1 MKFQRGKQ
9 SITARVRSW
18 SCFGEE
24 GQALVELALVSS
36 VLLVAVTGV
45 LVFGIFEMQ
54 IMALTEG
61 VNSAGRVLAVSA
73 GNTLD
78 PCAAAV
84 SAVQGAAP
92 LLTPGNLSYQIVM
105 NPTPTQGSS
114 TNHTYTQTSCSSTST
129 TTGPPSYLFTGGTV
143 SVTAT
148 YSKCSLNFFGGRLM
162 PGGCQISQ
170 SITEVVQ

>member
-1 MKFQRGKQ
+1 MKFHRGKR
-9 SITARVRSW
+9 SIIAWNRSR
-18 SCFGEE
+18 SGIGEE

-36 VLLVAVTGV
+36 VLLLAVTGV

-61 VNSAGRVLAVSA
+61 VNNAGRVLAVSA

-148 YSKCSLNFFGGRLM
+148 YSKCSLNFFGGKLM

-170 SITEVVQ
+170 PITEVVQ

>member
-1 MKFQRGKQ
+1 MRFHRGKQ

-18 SCFGEE
+18 SGFREE

-36 VLLVAVTGV
+36 VLLLAVTGIM
-45 LVFGIFEMQ
+45 VFGIFEMQ

-61 VNSAGRVLAVSA
+61 VSSAGRVLAVS
-73 GNTLD
+73 GGITLD

-84 SAVQGAAP
+84 SAVQNAAP
-92 LLTPGNLSYQIVM
+92 LLSPGSLSYQIVM
-105 NPTPTQGSS
+105 NPTPSQGST
-114 TNHTYTQTSCSSTST
+114 TNHSYTQTSCSSTST
-129 TTGPPSYLFTGGTV
+129 TTGPPSYLYSGGTV

-148 YSKCSLNFFGGRLM
+148 YSKCSLNFFGGKLL

-170 SITEVVQ
+170 TITEVVQ